1 MNLSKVGS
9 GRRLPAD
16 LAYGKGPRPESLT
29 TVCGLN
35 LTVRTREKFALHTAD
50 QMCSIGHS
58 LELAEGSH
66 CPISGRAFKLAHNIG
81 SLGCVR
87 GTGTSYGLQITNL
100 EK

>member
-66 CPISGRAFKLAHNIG
+66 CPISGRAYVSNWHI
-81 SLGCVR
+81 
-87 GTGTSYGLQITNL
+87 I
-100 EK
+100 